1 MTNKR
6 VYVIIYIILLKW
18 IYNKEVKRRMNIN
31 DLVITGVSTD
41 EQETTINY
49 GRNDEEAEVYTSDN
63 TVLTKIKNIFSSDDC
78 EWKLKNVVKDKK
90 GNVVSV
96 FFSVPKKLISL
107 RAKTVKSSLTDEQKQ
122 AAAERLKNARS
133 FNKN

>member
-6 VYVIIYIILLKW
+6 VYVIIYIILLKG

-96 FFSVPKKLISL
+96 FVSVPKKLISL
-107 RAKTVKSSLTDEQKQ
+107 RAKTVKSSLTDEQRR

-133 FNKN
+133 FQ

>member
-63 TVLTKIKNIFSSDDC
+63 TVLTKIKNIF
-78 EWKLKNVVKDKK
+78 KHLFYK
-90 GNVVSV
+90 
-96 FFSVPKKLISL
+96 I
-107 RAKTVKSSLTDEQKQ
+107 
-122 AAAERLKNARS
+122 RL
-133 FNKN
+133 

>member
-1 MTNKR
+1 
-6 VYVIIYIILLKW
+6 
-18 IYNKEVKRRMNIN
+18 MNIN
-31 DLVITGVSTD
+31 DLSITGVSAD

-49 GRNDEEAEVYTSDN
+49 GRTDKEAEVYTSDN
-63 TVLTKIKNIFSSDDC
+63 TVLTKIKNMFNSDDC

-90 GNVVSV
+90 GNAVSV

-107 RAKTVKSSLTDEQKQ
+107 RAKTVKSSLTDEQRR

>member
-6 VYVIIYIILLKW
+6 VYVIIYIILLKG

>member
-1 MTNKR
+1 M
-6 VYVIIYIILLKW
+6 ILLKG

-107 RAKTVKSSLTDEQKQ
+107 RAKTVKSSLTDEQRR

-133 FNKN
+133 FQ

>member
-6 VYVIIYIILLKW
+6 VYVIIYIILLKG

-107 RAKTVKSSLTDEQKQ
+107 RAKTVKSNLTDEQRRV
-122 AAAERLKNARS
+122 AAERLKNARS
-133 FNKN
+133 FQ

>member
-6 VYVIIYIILLKW
+6 VYVIIYIILLKG

-90 GNVVSV
+90 GDVVSV

-107 RAKTVKSSLTDEQKQ
+107 RAKTVKSSLTDEQRR

-133 FNKN
+133 FQ